1 VDVLSSHKGR
11 ARRAVGSNFRLQHTS
26 QRTRARRLRDRNH
39 APRRRRRRR
48 SQSCHAGG
56 SCTVLVHDLLK
67 VVSIWTNNREVFTIG
82 INLPGRF
89 FDRHRAAL
97 RQPRTATPRSH
108 RTHTDWYVDVN
119 DVTYGNTER
128 ARKADH
134 GRPKCNDPDDKQ
146 SGTNQ
151 ELGYNEGRNEG
162 RSISESF
169 ASQGFPDASSSC
181 AP

>member
-1 VDVLSSHKGR
+1 VDVLSSRKGR

-67 VVSIWTNNREVFTIG
+67 VVSIWTNNREVFTLG

-89 FDRHRAAL
+89 FDRHRAA
-97 RQPRTATPRSH
+97 TAATPRYT
-108 RTHTDWYVDVN
+108 RLVDVN
-119 DVTYGNTER
+119 VDVTYGNTER

-151 ELGYNEGRNEG
+151 ELGYNVGRNEG
-162 RSISESF
+162 RSISENVV

-181 AP
+181 DS

>member
-1 VDVLSSHKGR
+1 MHG
-11 ARRAVGSNFRLQHTS
+11 QM
-26 QRTRARRLRDRNH
+26 
-39 APRRRRRRR
+39 
-48 SQSCHAGG
+48 
-56 SCTVLVHDLLK
+56 VHDLLK

-97 RQPRTATPRSH
+97 RQPRH
-108 RTHTDWYVDVN
+108 VRTEHARLVDVN

-151 ELGYNEGRNEG
+151 ELGYSTTKVETKAG
-162 RSISESF
+162 RS
-169 ASQGFPDASSSC
+169 AKVLLHRVFPLLALRARS
-181 AP
+181 ARRGRLAF